1 MVNKVIRE
9 EESHVNF
16 SQARNFNFAGQTC
29 LGQKM
34 EIRGI
39 TSDYV
44 ILYFLFFFYAK
55 TSAEQKLTRQ
65 FLFLYKKHKTFAQ
78 NLFRI
83 PTCCYIIIC
92 CFVIPSFY
100 NRNKN

>member
-9 EESHVNF
+9 EENHVNF

-34 EIRGI
+34 KIRGI

-44 ILYFLFFFYAK
+44 IFYFFFFFYAK
-55 TSAEQKLTRQ
+55 SSSEQKLTRQ
-65 FLFLYKKHKTFAQ
+65 FLFCSKNTKLLYKTF
-78 NLFRI
+78 LGY
-83 PTCCYIIIC
+83 PHVVT
-92 CFVIPSFY
+92 S
-100 NRNKN
+100 